1 MATQGDK
8 KAIELRADGKKFG
21 EIDASGGVLV
31 IKKGGKTVTFDL
43 RESARAGKAVL
54 VGAKRQRIAT

>member
-1 MATQGDK
+1 MASRGDK

-31 IKKGGKTVTFDL
+31 IKKGGKTVAFDL
-43 RESARAGKAVL
+43 KESAKAGKAVL
-54 VGAKRQRIAT
+54 VRGKS